1 MKRKDGFTLVELLAV
16 IAILAILVIIAI
28 PNVVSMVERSRKS
41 IAETNARS
49 LVNAAKS
56 YYIKSEMSGKNLEE
70 IDLTDNDFDY
80 SGEKVTKGKL
90 TYNKD
95 GSAYGKMYIRGYCVN
110 VKSNGDVTSEK
121 INEEDCSITPE
132 AITFTLNGKSFEVEE
147 GTTLETFLK
156 KLDDGRNSVIYEN
169 SVEEYTYEDPD
180 GLLIIGDNKTNQILN
195 LKTRKITA
203 GDVFTSLYFTMTK
216 NMTFDDVA
224 KNNYK
229 PILYTPTYNSTDG
242 SLTGTPFELL
252 ICAKDDTFK
261 EVADAVFPS
270 IGFLVIGIG
279 PSYIDI
285 NKVSNYADK
294 EVIYDL
300 AVGYKAGMA
309 YHPSQNSIKNNYHVF
324 VGFTDKDG
332 NNINISSKVENYD
345 EINGVIYIIS
355 ESISYETAKSDVIKY
370 MGK

>member
-1 MKRKDGFTLVELLAV
+1 MKRKNGFTLVELLAV

-70 IDLTDNDFDY
+70 IDLTDTDFDY

-95 GSAYGKMYIRGYCVN
+95 GSAYGKMYIRGYFITVN
-110 VKSNGDVTSEK
+110 SNGDVTSEK
-121 INEEDCSITPE
+121 ADVEDCSVTPDP
-132 AITFTLNGKSFEVEE
+132 ITFTLNGKSFEVEE

-156 KLDDGRNSVIYEN
+156 KLDDGSGVKFIEN
-169 SVEEYTYEDPD
+169 SITDYTYEDYD

-203 GDVFTSLYFTMTK
+203 GDVFTSLRFTMTK

-229 PILYTPTYNSTDG
+229 QILYTPTYNGTDAAA
-242 SLTGTPFELL
+242 TIAL

-261 EVADAVFPS
+261 EVADAVFPA
-270 IGFLVIGIG
+270 IGVLVIGIG
-279 PSYIDI
+279 PSYTDI

-324 VGFTDKDG
+324 EGFTDKDG

-345 EINGVIYIIS
+345 EINGVIYTVS
-355 ESISYETAKSDVIKY
+355 ESTSYENAKSDVIKY
-370 MGK
+370 MK

>member
-1 MKRKDGFTLVELLAV
+1 MKQKNGFTLVELLAV

-95 GSAYGKMYIRGYCVN
+95 GSAYGKMYIRGYCIN
-110 VKSNGDVTSEK
+110 VKSNGDVSSEK
-121 INEEDCSITPE
+121 VDVEDCSVTPDP
-132 AITFTLNGKSFEVEE
+132 ITFTLNGKSFEVEE

-156 KLDDGRNSVIYEN
+156 KLDDGSGVKFIEN
-169 SVEEYTYEDPD
+169 SITDYTYEDYD
-180 GLLIIGDNKTNQILN
+180 GLLIIGDNETNQILN
-195 LKTRKITA
+195 LKTRKITV

-216 NMTFDDVA
+216 NVTFDDVA

-229 PILYTPTYNSTDG
+229 PILYTPTYNNTDAAA
-242 SLTGTPFELL
+242 TIAL

-261 EVADAVFPS
+261 EVADAVFPA
-270 IGFLVIGIG
+270 IGVLVIGIG
-279 PSYIDI
+279 PSYTDI

-300 AVGYKAGMA
+300 AVGYKAGIA
-309 YHPSQNSIKNNYHVF
+309 YHPSQNSNKTTYHVF
-324 VGFTDKDG
+324 EGFTDKDG
-332 NNINISSKVENYD
+332 NSINISAKVENYD
-345 EINGVIYIIS
+345 EINGVIYTVS
-355 ESISYETAKSDVIKY
+355 ESTSYENAKSDVIKY
-370 MGK
+370 MK

>member
-1 MKRKDGFTLVELLAV
+1 MKRKNGFTLVELLAV
-16 IAILAILVIIAI
+16 ITILAILVIIAI

-70 IDLTDNDFDY
+70 IDLTDTDFDY

-95 GSAYGKMYIRGYCVN
+95 GSAYGKMYIRGYCIN

-121 INEEDCSITPE
+121 ADVEDCSVTPDP
-132 AITFTLNGKSFEVEE
+132 ITFTLNGKSFEVEE

-169 SVEEYTYEDPD
+169 SVEEYTYKDPD

-229 PILYTPTYNSTDG
+229 QILYTPTYNGTDAAA
-242 SLTGTPFELL
+242 TIAL

-261 EVADAVFPS
+261 EVADAVFPA
-270 IGFLVIGIG
+270 IGVLVIGIG
-279 PSYIDI
+279 PSYTDI

-324 VGFTDKDG
+324 EGFTDKDG

-345 EINGVIYIIS
+345 EINGVIYTVS
-355 ESISYETAKSDVIKY
+355 ESTSYENAKSDVIKY
-370 MGK
+370 MK

>member
-1 MKRKDGFTLVELLAV
+1 M
-16 IAILAILVIIAI
+16 
-28 PNVVSMVERSRKS
+28 N
-41 IAETNARS
+41 
-49 LVNAAKS
+49 
-56 YYIKSEMSGKNLEE
+56 YIKEKKQSLLDILKLN
-70 IDLTDNDFDY
+70 DNDFDY

-90 TYNKD
+90 TCNKD
-95 GSAYGKMYIRGYCVN
+95 GSTHGQMYIRGYCVN

-156 KLDDGRNSVIYEN
+156 KLDDGRGVKFIESSITD
-169 SVEEYTYEDPD
+169 YTYEDYD

-229 PILYTPTYNSTDG
+229 QILYTPTYNGTDAAA
-242 SLTGTPFELL
+242 TIAL
-252 ICAKDDTFK
+252 ICAKDDTLK
-261 EVADAVFPS
+261 EVADAVFPA
-270 IGFLVIGIG
+270 IGVLVIGIG
-279 PSYIDI
+279 PSYTDI

-355 ESISYETAKSDVIKY
+355 ESTSYENAKSDVIKY

>member
-1 MKRKDGFTLVELLAV
+1 MKQKNGFTLVELLAV

-95 GSAYGKMYIRGYCVN
+95 GSAYGKMYIRGYCIN
-110 VKSNGDVTSEK
+110 VKSNGDVSSEK
-121 INEEDCSITPE
+121 VDVEDCSVTPDP
-132 AITFTLNGKSFEVEE
+132 ITFTLNGKSFEVEE

-156 KLDDGRNSVIYEN
+156 KLDDGRNSVVYEN

-195 LKTRKITA
+195 LKTRKITV

-216 NMTFDDVA
+216 NMTFDEVA

-242 SLTGTPFELL
+242 SFTGATIAL

-261 EVADAVFPS
+261 EVADAVFPA
-270 IGFLVIGIG
+270 IGLFIIGVG
-279 PSYIDI
+279 PSYTDI
-285 NKVSNYADK
+285 NKVSNYTDK

-300 AVGYKAGMA
+300 AVGYKAGIA
-309 YHPSQNSIKNNYHVF
+309 YHPSQNSNKTTYHVF
-324 VGFTDKDG
+324 EGFTDKDG

-345 EINGVIYIIS
+345 EINGVIYTVS
-355 ESISYETAKSDVIKY
+355 ESTSYENAKSDVIKY
-370 MGK
+370 MK

>member
-1 MKRKDGFTLVELLAV
+1 MKRKNGFTLVELLAV

-95 GSAYGKMYIRGYCVN
+95 GSAYGKMYIRGYCIN
-110 VKSNGDVTSEK
+110 VKSNGDVSSEK
-121 INEEDCSITPE
+121 VDVEDCSVTPDP
-132 AITFTLNGKSFEVEE
+132 ITFTLNGKSFEVEE

-156 KLDDGRNSVIYEN
+156 KLDDGRGVKFIESSITD
-169 SVEEYTYEDPD
+169 YTYEDYD

-216 NMTFDDVA
+216 NVTFDDVA

-229 PILYTPTYNSTDG
+229 LILYTPTYNGTDG
-242 SLTGTPFELL
+242 SLTGTTVAL

-261 EVADAVFPS
+261 EVADAVFPA
-270 IGFLVIGIG
+270 IGVLVIGIG
-279 PSYIDI
+279 PSYTDI

-300 AVGYKAGMA
+300 AVGYKAGIA
-309 YHPSQNSIKNNYHVF
+309 YHPSQNSIKNTYHVF
-324 VGFTDKDG
+324 EGFTDKDG

-345 EINGVIYIIS
+345 EINGVIYTVS
-355 ESISYETAKSDVIKY
+355 ESTSYENAKSDVIKY
-370 MGK
+370 MK

>member
-1 MKRKDGFTLVELLAV
+1 MKRKNGFTLVELLAV

-28 PNVVSMVERSRKS
+28 PNVVNMVERSRKS

-70 IDLTDNDFDY
+70 IDLTDTDFDY

-95 GSAYGKMYIRGYCVN
+95 GSAYGKMYIRGYCIN

-121 INEEDCSITPE
+121 INEEDCSVTPDP
-132 AITFTLNGKSFEVEE
+132 ITFTLNGKSFEVEE

-156 KLDDGRNSVIYEN
+156 KLDDGRGVKFIESSITD
-169 SVEEYTYEDPD
+169 YTYEDYD
-180 GLLIIGDNKTNQILN
+180 GLLMIADNKINRAIN

-203 GDVFTSLYFTMTK
+203 DDSFTSYYYTMTK
-216 NMTFDDVA
+216 NVTIDDVA

-229 PILYTPTYNSTDG
+229 PILYVARYGIENTIVSTNYA
-242 SLTGTPFELL
+242 L

-261 EVADAVFPS
+261 EVADAVFPAV
-270 IGFLVIGIG
+270 GWFVIGIG
-279 PSYIDI
+279 PSYTDI
-285 NKVSNYADK
+285 NKVSNYTDK

-300 AVGYKAGMA
+300 AVGYKAGIA
-309 YHPSQNSIKNNYHVF
+309 YHPSQNSSKNDYHVF
-324 VGFTDKDG
+324 EGFTDKDG
-332 NNINISSKVENYD
+332 NSINISAKVENYD
-345 EINGVIYIIS
+345 EVTGIIYMAS
-355 ESISYETAKSDVIKY
+355 ESTSYETAKSDVIKY

>member
-1 MKRKDGFTLVELLAV
+1 MKRKNGFTLVELLAV

-70 IDLTDNDFDY
+70 IDLTDTDFDY

-95 GSAYGKMYIRGYCVN
+95 GSAYGKMYIRGYCIN

-121 INEEDCSITPE
+121 ADVEDCSVTPDP
-132 AITFTLNGKSFEVEE
+132 ITFTLNGKSFEVEE

-156 KLDDGRNSVIYEN
+156 KLDDGSGVKIIEN
-169 SVEEYTYEDPD
+169 SITDYTYEDYD

-203 GDVFTSLYFTMTK
+203 GDVFTSLRFTMTK

-229 PILYTPTYNSTDG
+229 QILYTPTYNNTDAAA
-242 SLTGTPFELL
+242 TIAL

-261 EVADAVFPS
+261 EVADAVFPA
-270 IGFLVIGIG
+270 IGVLVIGIG
-279 PSYIDI
+279 PSYTDI

-324 VGFTDKDG
+324 EGFTDKDG

-345 EINGVIYIIS
+345 EINGVIYTVS
-355 ESISYETAKSDVIKY
+355 ESTSYETAKRDVIKY